1 MDEQQT
7 ALQPETPTEQP
18 ESNEWIEQAEQAAP
32 AREKSLK
39 EEFAE
44 EEAKLTDEE
53 KARLKQAKEEL
64 RAKWLMIGCFWGVV
78 LGGLIGHY
86 LLGTTWQTGIYTGLP
101 LGLLAGLAGGEIFGA
116 LEKAMLLE
124 HVGHYARPENESA
137 APQERH

>member
-7 ALQPETPTEQP
+7 ALQPETPVEQTGAD
-18 ESNEWIEQAEQAAP
+18 EQAEQAVP
-32 AREKSLK
+32 AREKTLK

-64 RAKWLMIGCFWGVV
+64 RAKWLIIGGFWGCV
-78 LGGLIGHY
+78 LGALIGHY
-86 LLGTTWQTGIYTGLP
+86 LLGTTWQTGLYTGLP

-124 HVGHYARPENESA
+124 HVGHYARPEGENDA
-137 APQERH
+137 QQDQN

>member
-7 ALQPETPTEQP
+7 ALQPETPAEQP
-18 ESNEWIEQAEQAAP
+18 ELNESTEQAEQAAP
-32 AREKSLK
+32 AREKTLK

-64 RAKWLMIGCFWGVV
+64 RAKWLMIGCFWGCV
-78 LGGLIGHY
+78 LGALIGHY
-86 LLGTTWQTGIYTGLP
+86 LLGTTWQTGLYTGLP

-124 HVGHYARPENESA
+124 HVGHYARPENENN
-137 APQERH
+137 APQDQN